1 MPQQNRQLAAIL
13 FTDIVGYTDMMQQD
27 EQNAV
32 AVTRHY
38 ISVLKISVAAHQGKI
53 LNDYGDGSLCSFS
66 SATEAMRCAIEMQQ
80 QLQKEPRVPLRIG
93 LHVGELF
100 FEGDKVMGDGVNV
113 ASRIQSLGI
122 ANSILFSAEINNKLK
137 NQSEFKSVSIGRFH
151 FKNVDESME
160 VFALNKDGF
169 VVPDK
174 KKIEGKLQEKKTNQK
189 KIIFT
194 VSLLLLA
201 IASFFLYRQ
210 YFNKAVFTGKE
221 KSIAVL
227 PFETISSEKENEYIT
242 DGFTTDIIGKLSKLS
257 GLSTVPG
264 WARVKGFK
272 NTVKTLKEIA
282 DELGVTAI
290 LTGTFQRL
298 ADKLHITASLYD
310 VNTGKTL
317 WNTDDDR
324 KWEDILTIQGE
335 VAKKIVSLLSAQLTP
350 EEESGIKK
358 QYTENAE
365 AYNYYIKGRY
375 FWDNRTKISFDSAEV
390 NYKKAITLDPNYGLA
405 YAGLADLYIFNNKGL
420 SQMQAV
426 PIAGDY
432 ANKAL
437 SLDSTL
443 VEATTTIGF
452 IQSAFDYDWKKAKIT
467 LERAIQLNPNY
478 AYAHIF
484 YGNLLQYTGE
494 NTEKGIDE
502 IKKALDLEP
511 LSASIN
517 WILGRN
523 YYFAGKYDLAEKQ
536 YRKIMVLNP
545 NFPLTKPFLAYAL
558 LAQKKYGEAIELINQ
573 IPKNGP
579 SRTDL
584 YQGPILSYAYAV
596 SGDLSR
602 AKTEL
607 DKIIKDNPY
616 TQHTFMSHPYIGLK
630 DYDHALSELEKA
642 NADKE
647 LYMYFLKVEPI
658 YGLLKNEPR
667 FKVLMKKMNLD

>member
-1 MPQQNRQLAAIL
+1 MSNQSRQLAAIL
-13 FTDIVGYTDMMQQD
+13 FTDIVGYTAMMQQD

-38 ISVLKISVAAHQGKI
+38 ITVLKLSVAAHQGKI

-80 QLQKEPRVPLRIG
+80 QLQQEPRVPLRIG

-137 NQSEFKSVSIGRFH
+137 NQSEFNSLSVGRFH
-151 FKNVDESME
+151 FKNVDEPME
-160 VFALNKDGF
+160 VFALSNEGF
-169 VVPDK
+169 VIPEK
-174 KKIEGKLQEKKTNQK
+174 KKMQGKLQEKKISRK
-189 KIIFT
+189 KI
-194 VSLLLLA
+194 LLTTTIILLA
-201 IASFFLYRQ
+201 IASFFVYRQ
-210 YFNKAVFTGKE
+210 YYNKAVFTGKE

-272 NTVKTLKEIA
+272 NTMKTLKEIA
-282 DELGVTAI
+282 DELGVAAI

-298 ADKLHITASLYD
+298 SDKLHITASLYD
-310 VNTGKTL
+310 VNTGETL
-317 WNTDDDR
+317 WNIDDDR
-324 KWEDILTIQGE
+324 KWADILTIQGE
-335 VAKKIVSLLSAQLTP
+335 VAKKIVSLLSAHLTP
-350 EEESGIKK
+350 DEETGIKK

-375 FWDNRTKISFDSAEV
+375 YWDNRTKISFDSAEV

-420 SQMQAV
+420 TQLQAI

-432 ANKAL
+432 AKKAL

-443 VEATTTIGF
+443 VEAITTIGF
-452 IQSAFDYDWKKAKIT
+452 IQSAFDYDWKKAKVT
-467 LERAIQLNPNY
+467 LEKALQLNPNY
-478 AYAHIF
+478 AYAHVF

-494 NTEKGIDE
+494 NTKKGIQE
-502 IKKALDLEP
+502 IIKAKELDP
-511 LSASIN
+511 SSASIN

-523 YYFAGKYDLAEKQ
+523 YYFADNYDLAEDQ
-536 YRKIMVLNP
+536 LRKTINSNP
-545 NFPLTKPFLAYAL
+545 KFHLAKAFLALVL
-558 LAQKKYGEAIELINQ
+558 LKRKEYDKAIEIIRQ
-573 IPKNGP
+573 IPKSGITR
-579 SRTDL
+579 SEE
-584 YQGPILSYAYAV
+584 YQGGLLSYAYAV
-596 SGDLSR
+596 SGKKEMAR
-602 AKTEL
+602 AELNKSLTENTLVGHYPIARTLVGL
-607 DKIIKDNPY
+607 D
-616 TQHTFMSHPYIGLK
+616 
-630 DYDHALSELEKA
+630 DYNQAIEELEKSFMGR
-642 NADKE
+642 E
-647 LYMYFLKVEPI
+647 IGLYFLKVDPVFEP
-658 YGLLKNEPR
+658 LKNEPR
-667 FKVLMKKMNLD
+667 FKALLKKMNLD